1 MTKKRVYRRRGTP
14 DFPVSTYMG
23 VAGESMMRSF
33 SAEYHPEIEIAL
45 QVAGTTTGKVDN
57 HAITYHA
64 GDIFLIPGNAVHQ
77 RLSISDD
84 AEMCRIIFST
94 EAITMHGEHFFQ
106 KEFVKPLSEGRLEFP
121 TLLQPGHPCYNAV
134 YDAMMRIKDCHCFE
148 NHHREGKLLI
158 LMQICLA
165 LLPYCRIKE
174 DAPVI
179 PEEAPEE
186 VRRCM
191 RYIHDHYREKITT
204 EEIAHY
210 CNLHPSRLTVVF
222 KRFTGQS
229 VFEYLTR
236 FRVETARTLLLRE
249 DLSVSQVAELSG
261 FRSEC
266 LFYRKFKALMG
277 MPPKAYA
284 KQQKEK

>member
-14 DFPVSTYMG
+14 DFPVSTYIG
-23 VAGESMMRSF
+23 VAGENMKRTF
-33 SAEYHPEIEIAL
+33 SAEYHPEMEIAL
-45 QVAGTTTGKVDN
+45 QVAGTTTEKVNN

-77 RLSISDD
+77 RLGISDD
-84 AEMCRIIFST
+84 AEMHWIIFST
-94 EAITMHGEHFFQ
+94 EAITMHGGHFFQ

-148 NHHREGKLLI
+148 NHHKEGQLLI

-210 CNLHPSRLTVVF
+210 CNLHPTRLPVMLPSTESICIPPGIFPCTKTQKSLYRSSDLCIPPCKIRLQAGEGACPPCV
-222 KRFTGQS
+222 
-229 VFEYLTR
+229 
-236 FRVETARTLLLRE
+236 TA
-249 DLSVSQVAELSG
+249 
-261 FRSEC
+261 C
-266 LFYRKFKALMG
+266 
-277 MPPKAYA
+277 AYHV
-284 KQQKEK
+284 